1 MADWR
6 DSGHPFSS
14 AVPSNSFWIHALHGR
29 KCSCHDKTEQ
39 CLISQ
44 MALKQNH
51 KEFILQ
57 CNNYV
62 QIIIKNFLSHPQ
74 KGECTRNQT
83 SVPGIFF
90 NISDHQLFS
99 PSMQSGCHWKFGFW
113 LRTYSFRLNL
123 PPSLILMQ
131 SLSNLT
137 NKIQRSPI

>member
-44 MALKQNH
+44 TALKQNH
-51 KEFILQ
+51 KQFILQ

-62 QIIIKNFLSHPQ
+62 QIIIKNFLSHSQ

-83 SVPGIFF
+83 SV
-90 NISDHQLFS
+90 S
-99 PSMQSGCHWKFGFW
+99 
-113 LRTYSFRLNL
+113 
-123 PPSLILMQ
+123 SLISRIISCSHL
-131 SLSNLT
+131 LCKEVATGNLGFGCAH
-137 NKIQRSPI
+137 IHSD